1 MLLVLG
7 FDGSILELRIKQTAF
22 DSSIEDAPCAK
33 REDAGR
39 WRFDDGSA
47 NDGNDNN
54 DDDDN

>member
-1 MLLVLG
+1 MVLG